1 MAEPRLIEDYKAA
14 LLAELP
20 ALLAE
25 EVSDGLSE
33 SYGKYRGLGLVPVV
47 AAEAAVAEFGDPGAV
62 VEAFSRCSPASR
74 VARALIATG
83 PAVGLCWAAVLITE
97 RAWDWPL
104 PAVVPVL
111 LGILLAASIAALVTA
126 ARARRY
132 RAVCHSGAAGCLG
145 LAVLDTSMIVAVVAA
160 APGLSWLAGLAIC
173 ASAIRLVGVARSTI
187 YRLLS
192 RSRGALA

>member
-25 EVSDGLSE
+25 EVTDGLSE
-33 SYGKYRGLGLVPVV
+33 SYDKYRRQGLACVV

-62 VEAFSRCSPASR
+62 VEAFSRASPASR
-74 VARALIATG
+74 AARALIATG
-83 PAVGLCWAAVLITE
+83 PAVGLCWAAVLIIE
-97 RAWDWPL
+97 RAWEWPL
-104 PAVVPVL
+104 PFIVPVL

-126 ARARRY
+126 ALARRY

-145 LAVLDTSMIVAVVAA
+145 LAVLDASMIVAVIAA
-160 APGLSWLAGLAIC
+160 APGIRWLVGLAVC
-173 ASAIRLVGVARSTI
+173 ASSIRLVVVARSTMC
-187 YRLLS
+187 RLRS
-192 RSRGALA
+192 RSRGALV